1 MQSQIVL
8 GRKTHVAGITSGHFY
23 VNIAQLLITAL
34 LIINKRAEI
43 NVLSNDMLYLLHDC
57 LT

>member
-23 VNIAQLLITAL
+23 VNIAQLLTTAL
-34 LIINKRAEI
+34 LTNKRAEI

>member
-23 VNIAQLLITAL
+23 VNIAQLLTTAL
-34 LIINKRAEI
+34 LSNKRAEI

>member
-34 LIINKRAEI
+34 LINKRAEI
-43 NVLSNDMLYLLHDC
+43 NVLTNDMLYLLHDC

>member
-34 LIINKRAEI
+34 LINKRAEI